1 MKLAFFDVNAN
12 TDFTAD
18 QKAVDG
24 ALPVG
29 VTEANL
35 AAQGFT
41 PLYLTEHGINVDMML
56 ELYNYTKLRTAAG
69 NSASDQLASGVTT
82 KAEYIN

>member
-56 ELYNYTKLRTAAG
+56 ELYKYTNLRAAG
-69 NSASDQLASGVTT
+69 NTDA
-82 KAEYIN
+82 